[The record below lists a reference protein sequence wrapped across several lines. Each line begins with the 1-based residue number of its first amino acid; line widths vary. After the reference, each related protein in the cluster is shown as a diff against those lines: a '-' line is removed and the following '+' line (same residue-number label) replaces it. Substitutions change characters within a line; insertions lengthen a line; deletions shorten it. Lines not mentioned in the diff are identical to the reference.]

1 MVRKLSR
8 EDDLSQQIFLLAFF
22 MPFHFYS
29 ESKSFFDLSLF
40 LDEKWLCF
48 ILKIH
53 FHHLSFLTKEQF
65 S

>member
-40 LDEKWLCF
+40 LDEK
-48 ILKIH
+48 
-53 FHHLSFLTKEQF
+53 
-65 S
+65 